1 MGEKIAAPIALGVRL
16 VLGAVFVYAG
26 IIKALHPDAFA
37 LQVENYRILGYAP
50 SVAVSLY
57 LPYLEIACGLSLL
70 SKSLYAGGLFL
81 TGTLTLIFT
90 AALCSAW
97 ARGLDIACGCF
108 GSGDG
113 RTHYGSDLLR
123 DLAMLIALMFLYLR
137 FYREPGTAPAHSPKR

>member
-1 MGEKIAAPIALGVRL
+1 MGEKIAAAIALGLRL

-37 LQVENYRILGYAP
+37 LQVENYRILGHAP

-113 RTHYGSDLLR
+113 RTNYGRDLLR
-123 DLAMLIALMFLYLR
+123 DIAMLGTVAFLYRR
-137 FYREPGTAPAHSPKR
+137 FYRAPGTAPPPSPKR